1 MKAAPLKSL
10 VVAMIAAAGVSA
22 GTSHAANSTQNVPV
36 TPTVNSNCRVTTP
49 TAVAFGVVDV
59 NPAAATSVAAAGQ
72 VIVTCNK
79 GAAVALTVDNGLH
92 GTWNMLNGSNTDVLA
107 YTLKMPTNFT
117 ACPAAGTGS
126 NWTSV
131 DMAPAYVTSGGAQNL
146 AICGQVA
153 TPQLQTSPGSYT
165 DTVVVTATY

>member
-1 MKAAPLKSL
+1 MRAAPLKSL
-10 VVAMIAAAGVSA
+10 VVVAMAAAGMSA
-22 GTSHAANSTQNVPV
+22 GTAHAANSTQNVQV
-36 TPTVNSNCRVTTP
+36 TATVNSNCRVTAP
-49 TAVAFGVVDV
+49 SAVGFGIVDV

-72 VIVTCNK
+72 VTVTCNK

-92 GTWNMLNGSNTDVLA
+92 GTWNMLNGSNADVLA

-117 ACPAAGTGS
+117 TCPAAGAGS

-131 DMAPAYVTSGGAQNL
+131 DMAPAFVTSGGAQSL